1 MVTPTLRAKLCFLG
15 TISVAV
21 PILGLSLF
29 VWLRATHSNEVTA
42 DALRDLADEHVARAT
57 QSVADLA
64 KLANAQ
70 LHEQT
75 RLQLSV
81 ATELLNLSGGITE
94 RATAQ
99 VNWRAE
105 HPVTKDAKTVLLPE
119 LTIGDDRIVPPA
131 EGAPSPFVDEVSRV
145 IGGASTLLQ
154 RLNDEGEMLRVATTV
169 RNAEG
174 RRAVGTYLP
183 AQLDGGP
190 NPVVAALQRGES
202 YVGRANVVG
211 QWMSTGYAPLKN
223 PEGRVIGAVFVGL
236 PEEKAFRTIQESVS
250 GFQVSPHSSVLV
262 LNSQGHVL
270 ISTKGERDGRR
281 LLADSSSPEATLYGG
296 IIKEARSLREGET
309 RLVRYPIKQASGA
322 DELHYA
328 RFTYFAPFDWTI
340 IVSLPEAEAQALAI
354 TLHEQ
359 QHQDMN
365 IQLALAGGVLI
376 LAVVLWLWLGAKISR
391 RIEEV
396 AAAIHDE
403 AQQTSEVS
411 SHVAQASETLAE
423 GATQQAAALEETS
436 ASIEEITSMT
446 KKNADG
452 AAGAQR
458 LAAATR
464 GAAEGA
470 TTEMGEM
477 KVAMKLIE
485 DTSTDIAK
493 TLRSID
499 EIAFQTNILA
509 LNAAVEAARAGAA
522 GAGFAVVAEE
532 VRALAQRCAAAAKET
547 AVRIEASVGAS
558 AKGVAICGR
567 VDTSLG
573 TIVGHARE
581 MDALVA
587 EISTSSR
594 EQSIGLQ
601 QSSTAIGQL
610 DRNTQANAASAQQC
624 SSAAIEL
631 AAQAKKQL
639 VSADELAAIVRGS
652 RQAATVS
659 VARADDPA
667 PRKVRRRRAPAA
679 AGVAA

>member
-1 MVTPTLRAKLCFLG
+1 V
-15 TISVAV
+15 SVAV

-29 VWLRATHSNEVTA
+29 VWLRANHNNKVTA
-42 DALRDLADEHVARAT
+42 DALRELADEHVARAT
-57 QSVADLA
+57 LSVADLA

-81 ATELLNLSGGITE
+81 ATELLTLSGGVTE
-94 RATAQ
+94 RRTAQ

-105 HPVTKDAKTVLLPE
+105 HPVTKETRTVALPE
-119 LTIGDDRIVPPA
+119 LSIGDERITLLA

-169 RNAEG
+169 RTAEG

-183 AQLDGGP
+183 AVVDGNP
-190 NPVVAALQRGES
+190 NPVVAALKRGES
-202 YVGRANVVG
+202 YIGRANVVG
-211 QWMSTGYAPLKN
+211 QWMSTGYSPLKD

-236 PEEKAFRTIQESVS
+236 PEEKAFRTIQSSVA

-262 LNSQGHVL
+262 LNSQGQVL
-270 ISTKGERDGRR
+270 ISTKGERDGRV
-281 LLADSSSPEATLYGG
+281 LLADSSSPEAKLYGE
-296 IIKEARSLREGET
+296 IIRDARGLPEGET
-309 RLVRYPIKQASGA
+309 RLIRYLMKQANGA
-322 DELHYA
+322 EELHYA
-328 RFTYFAPFDWTI
+328 RYMHFSPFDWTI
-340 IVSLPEAEAQALAI
+340 IFSLPETEAQALAI
-354 TLHEQ
+354 QLHEQ

-365 IQLALAGGVLI
+365 VQLALAGGVLL
-376 LAVVLWLWLGAKISR
+376 LAIALWLWLGAKISR

-446 KKNADG
+446 KKNADN

-464 GAAEGA
+464 SAAEGA
-470 TTEMGEM
+470 TTAMSEM

-485 DTSTDIAK
+485 DTSADIAK

-509 LNAAVEAARAGAA
+509 LNAAVEAARAGGA

-547 AVRIEASVGAS
+547 AIRIEASVGAS
-558 AKGVAICGR
+558 AQGVAICGR
-567 VDTSLG
+567 VDGSLG

-581 MDALVA
+581 MDTLVA

-652 RQAATVS
+652 QHEAPVPVMSTDAPTPSRAHRSRASVVES
-659 VARADDPA
+659 VAA
-667 PRKVRRRRAPAA
+667 
-679 AGVAA
+679 